1 MGYNTYMSYIAFP
14 GCFNPPTYT
23 HFAIANY
30 VSEYFKGAKIIFIP
44 VSDKYS
50 KWNLIPSLHRINM
63 LKLVKNKNFII
74 SDIESISTIQPKT
87 IETLAKLNKKN
98 IRLLIGSDNL
108 LNLKSWYRYE
118 DLIVKYKP
126 IIIER
131 GRDDA
136 QKIIKTYYKKYAKHF
151 EVIKGIIHSDD
162 SSTFIRDNINKGQT
176 CHYYLPDA
184 IIKYIKNHHLYE
196 QNHQSHSEIF

>member
-1 MGYNTYMSYIAFP
+1 MYIAFP

-50 KWNLIPSLHRINM
+50 KWHLIPSFHRLNM

-74 SDIESISTIQPKT
+74 SNIEDKADIQPKT

-98 IRLLIGSDNL
+98 VRLLIGSDNL
-108 LNLKSWYRYE
+108 LNLKSWYRYD
-118 DLIVKYKP
+118 DLIVKYNP
-126 IIIER
+126 IIVER
-131 GRDDA
+131 GDDDA
-136 QKIIKTYYKKYAKHF
+136 SKIIETHYKKYAQHF

-162 SSTFIRDNINKGQT
+162 SSTFIRENIVKGQT

-184 IIKYIKNHHLYE
+184 IIKYIKDHHLYE
-196 QNHQSHSEIF
+196 QNHQSHSKVLQRK